1 MNLYDEPQKI
11 YVDDNRTARS
21 VLIEIDLSKPLTLL
35 EMINL
40 VRSQIESLPPE
51 TEITVYFVCG
61 RECRGSDI
69 GLFIDYL
76 QTIENPVSVV
86 VRGYV
91 HFDFV
96 KLLFSFPTVSVS
108 SNLKLVYSKVKL
120 HEGLVQM
127 MANREIMQK
136 FMSNFISSYHK
147 LEEGTILDVSDLNS
161 IGIKLNQ
168 F

>member
-11 YVDDNRTARS
+11 YVDDSQTTRPI
-21 VLIEIDLSKPLTLL
+21 LIEIDLSKPLTLL

-40 VRSQIESLPPE
+40 VRNQIESLPSE

-61 RECRGSDI
+61 RECKSSDV
-69 GLFIDYL
+69 GLFVDYL
-76 QTIENPVSVV
+76 QTIENPLSIA

-91 HFDFV
+91 HFDFI
-96 KLLFSFPTVSVS
+96 KLLFSFPSVAVS
-108 SNLKLVYSKVKL
+108 SNLKLIYSKVKL

-147 LEEGTILDVSDLNS
+147 LEEGSTLDVSDLNS